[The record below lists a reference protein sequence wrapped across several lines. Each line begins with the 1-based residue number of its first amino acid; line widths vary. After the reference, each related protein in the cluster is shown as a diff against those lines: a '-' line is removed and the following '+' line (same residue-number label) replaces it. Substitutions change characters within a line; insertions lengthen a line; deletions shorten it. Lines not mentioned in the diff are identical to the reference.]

1 MIRHFRYRLA
11 ALGLGLALSVP
22 ALQAD
27 PNWKVNLKD
36 ADISALINEV
46 AQITGKNF
54 IVDPRVKGTVT
65 VISTQSLS
73 KAQVYDL
80 FLSVLDVNGFSAVPS
95 GSSVKIVP
103 DVNGRTAG
111 VPVDLRGTQHG
122 ESLVTR
128 VFLLNNT
135 NAVDLVPVLRPM
147 MPQFAHLAAVPAE
160 NALILSDRA
169 ANVDAMQSII
179 DALDGQGHEEV
190 RAIQLHN
197 AQVADVATMLKSLG
211 PSSAGVGQQ
220 QHPMARLQVVE
231 DDRTNR
237 LIVRGD
243 PVSIERMQ
251 ALVATLDVPGSEAG
265 DIQVFRLF
273 HASAK
278 EVADVLNKMVTGGS
292 SAGSAGNATG
302 VAHANPAKLG
312 GPATI
317 VADKEQNAVVVSAD
331 ARVMREISAVIKQ
344 LDARRAEVLIRAAI
358 VEISGSNGN
367 QLGIQWA
374 GGDPNSGIGT
384 ISFSNAGTSIN
395 SAILGYLSTY
405 GAGANTAYGYGST
418 YGTTGTNAASNISLS
433 DGATLGFGREIKRA
447 NGQSTFYGALLEAL
461 ATASNA
467 NLLSAPSVLT
477 LDNQEAKIVV
487 GENVPFITGASTS
500 AVSGT
505 NNPFQT
511 IERKDVGITLKV
523 VPHVSDQ
530 GEVRLEVDQ
539 EVSAIQPSV
548 SSIHAADL
556 ITSTR
561 NIKTTVLVRN
571 QQTIVLGGLMQNDT
585 TNSQSKVPF
594 LGDLPLL
601 GWLFRASGEDVT
613 KTNLLVFLTPTIIST
628 GEDADKVTR
637 NAYQDIRTFQL
648 SLWGS
653 SAVGGALPDKMQ
665 DVYGS
670 GVKAANHAHP

>member
-1 MIRHFRYRLA
+1 MISHFRYKLA
-11 ALGLGLALSVP
+11 CLGLGLAFAVP

-65 VISTQSLS
+65 VISTQSLTQ
-73 KAQVYDL
+73 AQVYDL

-111 VPVDLRGTQHG
+111 VPVDLRGSQHG
-122 ESLVTR
+122 EALVTR

-179 DALDGQGHEEV
+179 DALDGQGHDEV
-190 RAIQLHN
+190 RAIHLQN
-197 AQVADVATMLKSLG
+197 AQVADVAAMLKSLG
-211 PSSAGVGQQ
+211 PSSSGAAQQ
-220 QHPMARLQVVE
+220 QHMMARLQVVE

-243 PVSIERMQ
+243 PVAIERMQ
-251 ALVATLDVPGSEAG
+251 ALINTLDVPGSDAG

-278 EVADVLNKMVTGGS
+278 EVADVLNKMVTGG
-292 SAGSAGNATG
+292 GSGATATNSTG

-331 ARVMREISAVIKQ
+331 ARVMREISTVIKQ

-374 GGDPNSGIGT
+374 GGDPSSGIGT

-405 GAGANTAYGYGST
+405 GAGANTAYGTS
-418 YGTTGTNAASNISLS
+418 YGTTGGANAASNISLS

-523 VPHVSDQ
+523 IPHVSDK

-585 TNSQSKVPF
+585 TNSESKVPF
-594 LGDLPLL
+594 LGDIPFL
-601 GWLFRASGEDVT
+601 GWLFRASGQDVT
-613 KTNLLVFLTPTIIST
+613 KTNLLVFLTPTIINT
-628 GEDADKVTR
+628 GDQADQVTQ
-637 NAYQDIRTFQL
+637 NAYRDIRTFQL
-648 SLWGS
+648 SLWGQGT
-653 SAVGGALPDKMQ
+653 VGSPLPNKMQ
-665 DVYGS
+665 DVYG
-670 GVKAANHAHP
+670 GVKSATHANP